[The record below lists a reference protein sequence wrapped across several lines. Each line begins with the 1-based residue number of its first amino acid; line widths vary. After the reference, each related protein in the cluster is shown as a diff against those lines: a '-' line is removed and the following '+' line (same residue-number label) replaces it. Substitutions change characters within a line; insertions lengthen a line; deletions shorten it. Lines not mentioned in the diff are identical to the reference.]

1 MQLDPS
7 AAAAGV
13 RLVVHDTVGSTS
25 TEALARA
32 RAGDAGPLWVVAR
45 RQTAGRGRGGRTW
58 VSEPG
63 NLYASLLLTDP
74 SPPAQAPE
82 LSFVSALALHDAL
95 ADLAPELERR
105 LAFKWPNDLL
115 ANGAKI
121 AGILVEG
128 ETVARP
134 ARDPEKWEPVFGK
147 DHAQENRFAVAIGI
161 GVNCSR
167 HPSDASYASTD
178 LAALGFELAP
188 AAVFRALSATFV
200 RRLRQWE
207 RGAGFATVRRDWL
220 ARAGGVGEPIRVR
233 TGRDQLDGIFAALDP
248 TGRLVLTVPDGT
260 THVIGA
266 GEVFPSLA
274 EPAQLARDP
283 EKACPGLDPGWEPVF
298 GRDHAQS
305 NKLARDGGSK
315 KSRPTPGDGVQ

>member
-13 RLVVHDTVGSTS
+13 RLVVHDTVGSTNA
-25 TEALARA
+25 EALALA
-32 RAGDAGPLWVVAR
+32 RAGDAGPLWVTAR

-128 ETVARP
+128 ETAAR
-134 ARDPEKWEPVFGK
+134 G
-147 DHAQENRFAVAIGI
+147 FAVAIGI

-167 HPSDASYASTD
+167 HPSDTSYASTD

-207 RGAGFATVRRDWL
+207 RGAGFAAVRRDWL

-233 TGRDQLDGIFAALDP
+233 TGRGQLDGIFAALDP

-283 EKACPGLDPGWEPVF
+283 EKWEPVF

-305 NKLARDGGSK
+305 NTLARDGGSK
-315 KSRPTPGDGVQ
+315 KSRPTPGDGVR